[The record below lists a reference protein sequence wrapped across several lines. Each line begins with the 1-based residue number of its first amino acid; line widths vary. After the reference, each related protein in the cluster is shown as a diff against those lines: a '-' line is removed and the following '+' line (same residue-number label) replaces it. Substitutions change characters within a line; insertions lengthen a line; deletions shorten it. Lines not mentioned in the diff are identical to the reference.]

1 MAKQKKKRRMLEKR
15 KVNEQKSI
23 GHPKGLLAYK
33 DPSFSKQAVRGE
45 IDDV

>member
-1 MAKQKKKRRMLEKR
+1 MAKQKKKSTIKKKKR

-33 DPSFSKQAVRGE
+33 DPGFSKDPFEVR
-45 IDDV
+45 